1 MKVINKL
8 TTMAA
13 TAVVASAMTAP
24 VMAAADQVNVA
35 FFLEWA
41 TPNMISKV
49 EMAYDE
55 ALGVPT
61 AWTAFEAGTQMTEAM
76 LAGDIDISFS
86 QGLAPFINGVNANAP
101 IKMVGLAVQYP
112 ANECVVRNG
121 AGIDMSNASELEG
134 KKVAV
139 PLATMA
145 DFSFRMQMRALDV
158 DVSKITVVDMVP
170 ADGVVALA
178 EGNVDMACIFGGNAL
193 SGALEV
199 GKQLMPAGE
208 MEKAGIVSF
217 DVVSVREKF
226 LQENPD
232 MVKTFM
238 GVTNDANIAFAKD
251 QSKIGL
257 IQKESGLKDDA
268 ATKKQMDTMS
278 FPTNAEQLEKY
289 FGKDGIAASA
299 IKVVGDAFA
308 TKENPAKDD
317 YSVVIDTSFLK

>member
-1 MKVINKL
+1 MINKF
-8 TTMAA
+8 TKIAA
-13 TAVVASAMTAP
+13 AAVITGVLSSPA
-24 VMAAADQVNVA
+24 MAAAERINIGY
-35 FFLEWA
+35 FLEWA
-41 TPNMISKV
+41 TPNMIAKV

-61 AWTAFEAGTQMTEAM
+61 AWTAFDAGTQMTEAM

-121 AGIDMSNASELEG
+121 AGIDMTNASELEG
-134 KKVAV
+134 RTVAV

-158 DVSKITVVDMVP
+158 DVKKITIVDQVP
-170 ADGVVALA
+170 ADAVVSLA

-193 SGALEV
+193 AGALEV

-208 MEKAGIVSF
+208 MEKNGIISF

-238 GVTNDANIAFAKD
+238 DVTNQANVDFAKD

-257 IQKESGLKDDA
+257 IQKESGLKDIE
-268 ATKKQMDTMS
+268 ATEKQMATMS

-289 FGKDGIAASA
+289 FGKDGIAATA

>member
-1 MKVINKL
+1 MNKL
-8 TTMAA
+8 TKFAAA
-13 TAVVASAMTAP
+13 TLLAGGMTSQA
-24 VMAAADQVNVA
+24 MAAADQVNVA

-61 AWTAFEAGTQMTEAM
+61 AWTNFEAGTQMTEAM

-86 QGLAPFINGVNANAP
+86 QGLAPFINAVNANAP
-101 IKMVGLAVQYP
+101 IKMIGIAAQYP

-121 AGIDMSNASELEG
+121 AGIDSSNASELEG

-145 DFSFRMQMRALDV
+145 DYSFRMQMRALDV
-158 DVSKITVVDMVP
+158 DVKKITIVDQVP
-170 ADGVVALA
+170 ADAVVSLA

-193 SGALEV
+193 AGALEV
-199 GKQLMPAGE
+199 GKQLMSSEE
-208 MEKAGIVSF
+208 MEKAGIISF

-232 MVKTFM
+232 LVRTFM
-238 GVTNDANIAFAKD
+238 EVTDKANTDFAKD

-257 IQKESGLKDDA
+257 IQKESGLKDIE
-268 ATKKQMDTMS
+268 ATKKQLATMS
-278 FPTNAEQLEKY
+278 FPSNAEQLAKY
-289 FGKDGIAASA
+289 FGKDGLAAEA
-299 IKVVGDAFA
+299 IKVVGGAFA
-308 TKENPAKDD
+308 TKDNPAKDD

>member
-1 MKVINKL
+1 MKIINKL

-13 TAVVASAMTAP
+13 TAVIAGTMASP
-24 VMAAADQVNVA
+24 VMAAADRINIGY
-35 FFLEWA
+35 FLEWA
-41 TPNMISKV
+41 TPNMIAKA

-76 LAGDIDISFS
+76 LAGDIDISYS

-112 ANECVVRNG
+112 ANECIVRNG

-134 KKVAV
+134 RKVAV

-145 DFSFRMQMRALDV
+145 DFSFRMQMIALDV

-170 ADGVVALA
+170 ADGAVALA
-178 EGNVDMACIFGGNAL
+178 EGNVDMVCLFGGNAVA
-193 SGALEV
+193 SAKEV
-199 GKQLMPAGE
+199 GKQLFPEGE
-208 MEKAGIVSF
+208 MEKKGIISF

-238 GVTNDANIAFAKD
+238 TVTNDINAAYAKD

-257 IQKESGLKDDA
+257 IQKESGLKDNA
-268 ATKKQMDTMS
+268 ATKKQLATMS

-289 FGKDGIAASA
+289 FGEDGIAAKA

>member
-1 MKVINKL
+1 MINKF
-8 TTMAA
+8 TKVAA
-13 TAVVASAMTAP
+13 AAVITGVLSSPA
-24 VMAAADQVNVA
+24 MAAAERINIGY
-35 FFLEWA
+35 FLEWA
-41 TPNMISKV
+41 TPNMIAKV

-61 AWTAFEAGTQMTEAM
+61 AWTAFDAGTQMTEAM

-121 AGIDMSNASELEG
+121 AGIDMTNASELEG
-134 KKVAV
+134 RTVAV

-158 DVSKITVVDMVP
+158 DVKKITIVDQVP
-170 ADGVVALA
+170 ADAVVSLA

-193 SGALEV
+193 AGALEV

-208 MEKAGIVSF
+208 MEKNGIISF

-238 GVTNDANIAFAKD
+238 DVTNQANVDFAKD

-257 IQKESGLKDDA
+257 IQKESGLKDIE
-268 ATKKQMDTMS
+268 ATEKQMATMS

-289 FGKDGIAASA
+289 FGKDGIAATA

>member
-1 MKVINKL
+1 MINKF
-8 TTMAA
+8 TKIAA
-13 TAVVASAMTAP
+13 AAVITGVLSSPA
-24 VMAAADQVNVA
+24 MAAAERLNVG

-41 TPNMISKV
+41 TPNMIAKV

-121 AGIDMSNASELEG
+121 AGIDMTNASELEG
-134 KKVAV
+134 RKVAV

-158 DVSKITVVDMVP
+158 DVKKITIVDQVP
-170 ADGVVALA
+170 ADAVVSLA
-178 EGNVDMACIFGGNAL
+178 EGNVDMACVFGGNAL
-193 SGALEV
+193 AGALEV

-208 MEKAGIVSF
+208 MEKNGIISF

-238 GVTNDANIAFAKD
+238 DVTNQANIDFAKD
-251 QSKIGL
+251 QGKIGL
-257 IQKESGLKDDA
+257 IQKESGLKDIE
-268 ATKKQMDTMS
+268 ATEKQMATMS

-289 FGKDGIAASA
+289 FGKDGIAATA